1 MKALLLYPELPYSF
15 WSLKETCKISGRK
28 ALFPPLGLLTAA
40 ALLPQDWE
48 FRLVDLNTRALS
60 DADWNW
66 ADLVLISGMIIQQND
81 ILGLVREAK
90 QRGKISVAGGP
101 YATSLPGAVLE
112 AGVDFLVR
120 GEGEVAIPY
129 FVATLGQGLRGGVY
143 EEDRKPDMA
152 ASPVPR
158 FDLINFADYNDMSI
172 QTSRGCPYN
181 CEFCDIVNLFGRVP
195 RYKSPEQVL
204 RELETLYRLGWRRQV
219 FINDDNFIGNKEHA
233 SAILSRLIPWNKSRG
248 EPFGFWTQTS
258 VNLGQDLALIDLMTE
273 ANFSYVF
280 LGVETP
286 ETEILSCSGKYHNL
300 RQPLAESLV
309 TINANGLSLVGSF
322 IIGFDHEKAGAGDR
336 IYEFVE
342 ECNIPVV
349 MLNLLE
355 VLPHTRLWDR
365 LEQEG
370 RLLAGQTSGDFFD
383 LSLNYLPTRPREE
396 ILAEYVR
403 ALDRIYEPSRYL
415 ARAYRYYLNMRPT
428 RRSLDVTKGAKAKM
442 SQSRLK
448 PYPDSKGKELLSL
461 INLIWRQG
469 IRPSYRRQF
478 WRQLLGIYRHNPSR
492 LKTYLVCCS
501 LGENFFSLRKEII
514 HKGIPGAPAGELSD
528 NTLNDV
534 PKSWVRQGG

>member
-1 MKALLLYPELPYSF
+1 MKTLLLYPELPYSF

-28 ALFPPLGLLTAA
+28 TLLPPLGLLTAA

-48 FRLVDLNTRALS
+48 FRLVDLNIRALS
-60 DADWNW
+60 EADWDW
-66 ADLVLISGMIIQQND
+66 ADLVLVSGMIIQQND
-81 ILGLVREAK
+81 ILGLVKEAK

-101 YATSLPGAVLE
+101 YVTSLPGAVLE

-129 FVATLGQGLRGGVY
+129 FVAALGQGLRGGVFA
-143 EEDRKPDMA
+143 EDRKPDIT

-158 FDLINFADYNDMSI
+158 FDLVNLAEYNDISI
-172 QTSRGCPYN
+172 QTSRGCPYD

-219 FINDDNFIGNKEHA
+219 FISDDNFIGNKEHA
-233 SAILSRLIPWNKSRG
+233 RAILTRLIPWNKSRG

-258 VNLGQDLALIDLMTE
+258 VNLGQDIALIDLMTE
-273 ANFSYVF
+273 ANFNCVF

-286 ETEILSCSGKYHNL
+286 ETEILSRSGKYHNL

-322 IIGFDHEKAGAGDR
+322 IIGFDHEKTGAGDR

-342 ECNIPVV
+342 ECNIPAV

-355 VLPHTRLWDR
+355 VLPNTRLWDR
-365 LEQEG
+365 LAREG

-383 LSLNYLPTRPREE
+383 LSLNYLPTRPRQE

-403 ALDRIYEPSRYL
+403 ALDRIYEPSGYL

-428 RRSLDVTKGAKAKM
+428 RRALDVKKRAKAKM
-442 SQSRLK
+442 SRFRLR
-448 PYPDSKGKELLSL
+448 PYPDSKMKELRSL
-461 INLIWRQG
+461 IILVWRQG
-469 IRPSYRRQF
+469 IRPAYRWQF

-492 LKTYLVCCS
+492 LKTYLISCAM
-501 LGENFFSLRKEII
+501 GENFFSLRKQILQ
-514 HKGIPGAPAGELSD
+514 KGVPA
-528 NTLNDV
+528 
-534 PKSWVRQGG
+534 SWPEN

>member
-15 WSLKETCKISGRK
+15 WSLKETCKFSGRK
-28 ALFPPLGLLTAA
+28 SLFPPLGLLTAA

-66 ADLVLISGMIIQQND
+66 ADLVMISGMIIQQND
-81 ILGLVREAK
+81 ILGLVQEAK
-90 QRGKISVAGGP
+90 QRNKISVAGGP
-101 YATSLPGAVLE
+101 YVTSVPGAVLE

-120 GEGEVAIPY
+120 GEGEVVIPH
-129 FVATLGQGLRGGVY
+129 FVTALEQGQMGGVF
-143 EEDRKPDMA
+143 EEKRKPDLT

-158 FDLINFADYNDMSI
+158 FDLVNLADYNDVSI

-219 FINDDNFIGNKEHA
+219 FFSDDNFIGNKDHA
-233 SAILSRLIPWNKSRG
+233 CSILTRIISWNKNRG

-258 VNLGQDLALIDLMTE
+258 VNLGQDLTLLDLMTE

-286 ETEILSCSGKYHNL
+286 ETEILSRSGKYHNL
-300 RQPLAESLV
+300 RQPLTESLV
-309 TINANGLSLVGSF
+309 TINANGLSVVGSF
-322 IIGFDHEKAGAGDR
+322 IIGFDHEKAGAGNR
-336 IYEFVE
+336 ICEFIE
-342 ECNIPVV
+342 ECSIPMV

-355 VLPHTRLWDR
+355 VLPNTRLWER
-365 LEQEG
+365 LEQEE
-370 RLLAGQTSGDFFD
+370 RLLADQTSGDFFD

-396 ILAEYVR
+396 ILSEYVQTI
-403 ALDRIYEPSRYL
+403 DRIYEPSGYL

-428 RRSLDVTKGAKAKM
+428 RRALTARKGDNGTVNL
-442 SQSRLK
+442 SHLRL
-448 PYPDSKGKELLSL
+448 YPDSKAKELLGL
-461 INLIWRQG
+461 LKLIWRQG
-469 IRPSYRRQF
+469 ITPPYRWQF
-478 WRQLLGIYRHNPSR
+478 WRQLLGIYQHNPSR
-492 LKTYLVCCS
+492 LKNYLISCAM
-501 LGENFFSLRKEII
+501 GENFFSLRKEILQ
-514 HKGIPGAPAGELSD
+514 KGGPAP
-528 NTLNDV
+528 
-534 PKSWVRQGG
+534 

>member
-1 MKALLLYPELPYSF
+1 MKTLLLYPKLPYSF
-15 WSLKETCKISGRK
+15 WSLKETCTITGRK
-28 ALFPPLGLLTAA
+28 TLFPPLGLLTAA
-40 ALLPQDWE
+40 ALLPQDWQ

-60 DADWNW
+60 EADWDW
-66 ADLVLISGMIIQQND
+66 ADLVLVSGMIIQQND
-81 ILGLVREAK
+81 ILGLVKEAK

-101 YATSLPGAVLE
+101 YVTSLPDAVLE

-129 FVATLGQGLRGGVY
+129 FVAALGQGLRGGVY

-172 QTSRGCPYN
+172 QTSRGCPYD

-219 FINDDNFIGNKEHA
+219 FFSDDNFIGNKDHA
-233 SAILSRLIPWNKSRG
+233 RAILTRMIPWNKSRG
-248 EPFGFWTQTS
+248 EPFAFWTQTS
-258 VNLGQDLALIDLMTE
+258 VNLGQDLTLIDLMTE

-286 ETEILSCSGKYHNL
+286 ETAILSRSGKYHNL

-309 TINANGLSLVGSF
+309 TINARGLSQVGSF
-322 IIGFDHEKAGAGDR
+322 IIGFDHEKPGAGDR

-342 ECNIPVV
+342 ECNIPAV

-355 VLPHTRLWDR
+355 VLPNTRLWNR
-365 LEQEG
+365 LAQEG

-383 LSLNYLPTRPREE
+383 LSLNYLPTRPRQE

-428 RRSLDVTKGAKAKM
+428 RRALAGPKGNQAAGNP
-442 SQSRLK
+442 SPPRPFLNAN
-448 PYPDSKGKELLSL
+448 GGELLSL
-461 INLIWRQG
+461 ANLIWRQG
-469 IRPSYRRQF
+469 IRPSYRWQF

-492 LKTYLVCCS
+492 LKTYLISCAM
-501 LGENFFSLRKEII
+501 GENFFSLRKQILQ
-514 HKGIPGAPAGELSD
+514 KGVPASQPE
-528 NTLNDV
+528 
-534 PKSWVRQGG
+534 K

>member
-15 WSLKETCKISGRK
+15 WSLKETCKISGYK
-28 ALFPPLGLLTAA
+28 TLLPPLGLLTAA

-48 FRLVDLNTRALS
+48 FRLVDLNTRPLS
-60 DADWNW
+60 EADWHW
-66 ADLVLISGMIIQQND
+66 ADLVLVSGMIIQQND

-101 YATSLPGAVLE
+101 YVTSLPRAVLE

-129 FVATLGQGLRGGVY
+129 FVAALGQGQPGGVF
-143 EEDRKPDMA
+143 EEDRKPDLT

-158 FDLINFADYNDMSI
+158 FDLINLADYKDMSI
-172 QTSRGCPYN
+172 QTSRGCPYD

-195 RYKSPEQVL
+195 RYKAPEQVL

-219 FINDDNFIGNKEHA
+219 FFSDDNFIGNKEHA
-233 SAILSRLIPWNKSRG
+233 RSILIRMIPWNKSRG
-248 EPFGFWTQTS
+248 EPFGFTTQIS
-258 VNLGQDLALIDLMTE
+258 VNLGQDLTLIDLMTE

-286 ETEILSCSGKYHNL
+286 DTEILRRSHKYHNL
-300 RQPLAESLV
+300 RQPLAESV
-309 TINANGLSLVGSF
+309 ATINANGLSLVASL
-322 IIGFDHEKAGAGDR
+322 IIGFDHEKTGAGDR

-342 ECNIPVV
+342 ECNIPAV

-355 VLPHTRLWDR
+355 VLPNTRLWDR

-403 ALDRIYEPSRYL
+403 ALDRIYEPSGYL

-428 RRSLDVTKGAKAKM
+428 RRALVVKKGDKATVN
-442 SQSRLK
+442 SFCLR
-448 PYPDSKGKELLSL
+448 PYPDYKGKELLSL

-478 WRQLLGIYRHNPSR
+478 WRQLLGIYLNNPSR
-492 LKTYLVCCS
+492 LKSYLVSCAM
-501 LGENFFSLRKEII
+501 GENFFSLRKEILQKEI
-514 HKGIPGAPAGELSD
+514 RAPWPE
-528 NTLNDV
+528 N
-534 PKSWVRQGG
+534 

>member
-15 WSLKETCKISGRK
+15 WSLKETCKISGHK
-28 ALFPPLGLLTAA
+28 TLLPPLGLLTAA

-48 FRLVDLNTRALS
+48 FRLVDLNTRPLS
-60 DADWNW
+60 EADWDW
-66 ADLVLISGMIIQQND
+66 ADLVLVSGMIIQQND

-101 YATSLPGAVLE
+101 YVTSLPRAVLE

-129 FVATLGQGLRGGVY
+129 LVAALGQGQTGGVF
-143 EEDRKPDMA
+143 EEDRKPDLT

-172 QTSRGCPYN
+172 QTSRGCPYD

-195 RYKSPEQVL
+195 RYKAPEQVL

-219 FINDDNFIGNKEHA
+219 FISDDNFIGNKEHA
-233 SAILSRLIPWNKSRG
+233 RSILTRMIPWNKSRG
-248 EPFGFWTQTS
+248 EPFGFYTQTS
-258 VNLGQDLALIDLMTE
+258 VNLGEDLSLIDLMTE

-286 ETEILSCSGKYHNL
+286 ETEILRRSHKYHNL
-300 RQPLAESLV
+300 RQPLAESV
-309 TINANGLSLVGSF
+309 GTINAKGLSLVGSF
-322 IIGFDHEKAGAGDR
+322 IIGFDHEKTGAGDR

-342 ECNIPVV
+342 ECNIPAV

-355 VLPHTRLWDR
+355 VLPNTRLWDR

-403 ALDRIYEPSRYL
+403 ALDRIYEPSGYL
-415 ARAYRYYLNMRPT
+415 ARVYRYYLNTRPT
-428 RRSLDVTKGAKAKM
+428 RRALAVKKGDKAAV
-442 SQSRLK
+442 SPSPPR
-448 PYPDSKGKELLSL
+448 PHPDSNGKELLSL
-461 INLIWRQG
+461 ITLIWRQG
-469 IRPSYRRQF
+469 IRPSYRWQF

-492 LKTYLVCCS
+492 LKTYLISCAI
-501 LGENFFSLRKEII
+501 GENFFSLRKEILQ
-514 HKGIPGAPAGELSD
+514 KGIPGPWPE
-528 NTLNDV
+528 N
-534 PKSWVRQGG
+534 